1 MVPTQF
7 IRSLEDSFQCPLC
20 RKLRVLLEWP
30 ELASVT
36 GAERDALV
44 DRAIDAERNAYI
56 KATSVSSP
64 PADEMI
70 DLYPH

>member
-1 MVPTQF
+1 MAGVG
-7 IRSLEDSFQCPLC
+7 
-20 RKLRVLLEWP
+20 
-30 ELASVT
+30 SVT
-36 GAERDALV
+36 AAERDALV

>member
-1 MVPTQF
+1 
-7 IRSLEDSFQCPLC
+7 
-20 RKLRVLLEWP
+20 LRVLLEWP
-30 ELASVT
+30 ELAFVT